1 MIRIAEK
8 STQKLTKKK
17 QPTDSSRRVMNANL
31 FIEKISIFEFQRKEN
46 MAVSQPQMDLEYR
59 DEASL

>member
-8 STQKLTKKK
+8 STHKLTKKK

-31 FIEKISIFEFQRKEN
+31 FLEKISIFEFQRKEN